1 MSESPRTVSG
11 KWIILS
17 FFSVALAMAVSA
29 WAYYYFQQRRPMELW
44 GADTARLILQAPKV
58 EGWRLSV
65 ALEDP
70 ASAEGNAQTI
80 TVGSQRLTIIER
92 RELTD
97 ARGLL
102 HFRKGLLNDRCFD
115 WNADVSAA
123 TNDWRYG
130 LRFSDGDA
138 QATLLFAPKAQR
150 LRSLESGAEVSIAPI
165 AAGLEAFLQE
175 HFPEE
180 SP

>member
-1 MSESPRTVSG
+1 MSEPSRTVSG

-17 FFSVALAMAVSA
+17 FLSVALAMATSA

-44 GADTARLILQAPKV
+44 GADTARLIVQAPKV

-65 ALEDP
+65 AMEN
-70 ASAEGNAQTI
+70 AAETDAQTI
-80 TVGSQRLTIIER
+80 SVGSQRLTIVER
-92 RELTD
+92 RELTN

-115 WNADVSAA
+115 WNADVSA
-123 TNDWRYG
+123 TTDDWRYA
-130 LRFSDGDA
+130 LSFSDGDA
-138 QATLLFAPKAQR
+138 QATLLFAPTSQR

-165 AAGLEAFLQE
+165 AAGLEAFLAE